1 MIRFLLG
8 LTLILTLLLSGALLA
23 THARP
28 LDPALDGLL
37 TQSPGCRPTSSL
49 CFMGLYPGVSTLD
62 QAVAALNA
70 HPWVGTVDTRNQ
82 NMVSWTWSGQQ
93 PAFIDSGVPGSAS
106 ERDYMHISLIRVK
119 TRYSYGDIWLQ
130 LGTPT
135 QGYAMRQ
142 QYGFLHG
149 VYYTR
154 YSLLAINVMQ
164 CPASVGDFWT
174 LPVIIQFGDAYTML
188 DSHYR
193 EQSAHFRAC
202 P

>member
-1 MIRFLLG
+1 MIRFLLC
-8 LTLILTLLLSGALLA
+8 LALILTLLLSGALLA

-28 LDPALDGLL
+28 LDPAINDLL
-37 TQSPGCRPTSSL
+37 TQSPGCRPTASL
-49 CFMGLYPGVSTLD
+49 CFMGIYPDASTLD

-70 HPWVGTVDTRNQ
+70 HPWVGQVDTRSQ
-82 NMVSWTWSGQQ
+82 NMVSWTWSDQT

-106 ERDYMHISLIRVK
+106 ERDTMHISLIRVK
-119 TRYSYGDIWLQ
+119 TRYNYGDIWLQ

-135 QGYAMRQ
+135 QGYAIRQ
-142 QYGFLHG
+142 PSGFLHG

-154 YSLLAINVMQ
+154 YSMLAINAMP
-164 CPASVGDFWT
+164 CPASVSDFWT
-174 LPVIIQFGDAYTML
+174 MPVIIQFGDAYTLL